1 MVDVGS
7 GVRLEGE
14 GFAEHVGV
22 EAEFVFVAGAG
33 GKAGAE
39 GAVGDVCAVGPVGMD
54 DG

>member
-33 GKAGAE
+33 G
-39 GAVGDVCAVGPVGMD
+39 AVGDVCAVGPVGMD